1 MLRTLP
7 HKTLLDRSHE
17 RPVDESGCCSPWSL
31 RVILSR
37 MCGLTNRP
45 YSPNLAVFLFSTIAV
60 IANQFIIREVKRDH
74 PDFLYSANL
83 WDVAQRKGFWHP
95 EQGPLDFLLTYAPP
109 RAHSPYATRRVW
121 RVFQL
126 AAPSISLPADT
137 DPLALNYP
145 FSVKV
150 DKPLAVEDIIQM
162 NRDHYEGTQFD
173 LTKGLAAGPYGD
185 PNRFDMAAVDNKT
198 YLEILQGSYERSISL
213 FRTSYSFVSQARP
226 TRPDQLALLWFS
238 QYAPSASSYAP
249 FYVASNHVP
258 KPYMKGSLFKYD
270 SSVSFWNFLAAGNYA
285 ARFYRFAMEDVQ
297 AVQNSLHQS
306 CKDLIQRVENEV
318 LAGATGAGAVAL
330 LTEAT
335 DKAANTIVSAWR
347 DLLPQLITKYHDG
360 YVAQTLDAPHITMK
374 KLFYPLWWLQM
385 TGYFENHVNSGPDVI
400 LFSPPAPGIST
411 GSQQTVALLTTA
423 IVSVLLTLSA
433 VWLYQQ
439 SNRKRIHY
447 VTLGDENL

>member
-1 MLRTLP
+1 M
-7 HKTLLDRSHE
+7 
-17 RPVDESGCCSPWSL
+17 
-31 RVILSR
+31 
-37 MCGLTNRP
+37 
-45 YSPNLAVFLFSTIAV
+45 

-95 EQGPLDFLLTYAPP
+95 EQGPLDFLLAYAPP

-226 TRPDQLALLWFS
+226 TKPDQLALLWFS

-258 KPYMKGSLFKYD
+258 KPYMK
-270 SSVSFWNFLAAGNYA
+270 
-285 ARFYRFAMEDVQ
+285 
-297 AVQNSLHQS
+297 
-306 CKDLIQRVENEV
+306 
-318 LAGATGAGAVAL
+318 
-330 LTEAT
+330 
-335 DKAANTIVSAWR
+335 
-347 DLLPQLITKYHDG
+347 
-360 YVAQTLDAPHITMK
+360 
-374 KLFYPLWWLQM
+374 
-385 TGYFENHVNSGPDVI
+385 
-400 LFSPPAPGIST
+400 
-411 GSQQTVALLTTA
+411 
-423 IVSVLLTLSA
+423 
-433 VWLYQQ
+433 
-439 SNRKRIHY
+439 
-447 VTLGDENL
+447 